1 MINLPFLGDIADEER
16 SRAESII
23 LSFLNSIENEAL
35 AAKED
40 RYGEWEKNLDFLEGK
55 QWDTG
60 TRPAGLA
67 QITINS
73 LWRLVR
79 QEAALLTD
87 AKPTV
92 KVVARTSKL
101 FNAANTLNK
110 LVQSVFQKEHIDLL
124 IVRTIF
130 DLAVFGVSYW
140 KVFWDAWANGG
151 LGDVVIRRIDP
162 RTILVDDVSNLVDA
176 QYIGHVTDVPL
187 AEVRRRF
194 PGRGMLVSATTRP
207 GVLPLRISSKYRGSR
222 SNMMTPSA
230 VARTLLKEWW
240 IKDPSLEG
248 DEFKFPGG
256 RLITASESVIL
267 QDMKSPY
274 ILPWPGPWVKFSLP
288 GPQDTAWPP
297 ASLTHLTEL
306 QRYLNLVMSNILDQV
321 RFVSQGIWIADA
333 DALPPESRKKLMR
346 PIPPSTYIEKV
357 PGKELRWER
366 LADVSPTAIQVLR
379 DLTQYMDF
387 VYGMMDVSYGR
398 IPRGMTAGAALEML
412 QMTAQ
417 SIIRLNAR
425 EIERGLMEA
434 GQKVLGLILQ
444 FYPEER
450 VEALLGP
457 GGDVEMVEFRRAELF
472 EDYRDAPPEELY
484 YQFKFMVRPDST
496 LSMSREKEYAAALAL
511 YGSGLID
518 RQAALELIDIPNKD
532 AIFERMKAQEQLE
545 GLAMA
550 AGVGPESVETA
561 RRGPRPRGRGSEI
574 IKKLIK

>member
-1 MINLPFLGDIADEER
+1 MINLPFLEDIADEER

-101 FNAANTLNK
+101 FDAANTLNK

-124 IVRTIF
+124 IVRTVF

-162 RTILVDDVSNLVDA
+162 RTVLVDDVSNLVDA
-176 QYIGHVTDVPL
+176 QYIGHITDVPL

-222 SNMMTPSA
+222 SNMMAPSA

-240 IKDPSLEG
+240 IKDPSLDG

-274 ILPWPGPWVKFSLP
+274 ILPWPGPWVKFALP

-297 ASLTHLTEL
+297 AGLTHLTEL
-306 QRYLNLVMSNILDQV
+306 QKYLNLVMSNILDQV
-321 RFVSQGIWIADA
+321 RFVSQGVWIADA

-457 GGDVEMVEFRRAELF
+457 GGDVEMIEFRRAELF